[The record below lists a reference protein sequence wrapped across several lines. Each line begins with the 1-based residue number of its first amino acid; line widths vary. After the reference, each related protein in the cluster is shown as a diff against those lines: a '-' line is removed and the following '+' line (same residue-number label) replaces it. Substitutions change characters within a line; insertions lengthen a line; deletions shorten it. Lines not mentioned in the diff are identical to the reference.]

1 MIYRIYLFYKINK
14 ILKNDNYVFFII
26 LNKVHNNDSA
36 NIQQFI

>member
-36 NIQQFI
+36 NI